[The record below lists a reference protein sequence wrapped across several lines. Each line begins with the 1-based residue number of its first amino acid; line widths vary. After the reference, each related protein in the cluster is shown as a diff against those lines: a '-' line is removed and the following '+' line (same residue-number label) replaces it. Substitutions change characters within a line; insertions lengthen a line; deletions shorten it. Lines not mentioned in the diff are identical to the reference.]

1 MKICYL
7 NRAKQVYF
15 SRWYDFFV
23 KRGHEVHVISGDV
36 SHIDVDIE
44 MPPGVK
50 VHYLSEKK
58 IVKNQML
65 NFGYNMIRL
74 PIIMKELRD
83 LIKQISP
90 DIIHAHAI
98 TPNGFWGALSGFHP
112 FIVTPTG
119 SDAIVFTRKYPFY
132 GLIAE
137 HVFKSADII
146 TSDSMVLNEA
156 IFEFGGEPSKTY
168 SIQNGVDLT
177 LFNTRVDKSKIRA
190 ELNIGSA
197 PVIFSSRGT
206 KPIYNIDCVIK
217 AIPMMLKVFP
227 DAKFLFCYNGL
238 QMVDKL
244 KRMADRL
251 GVAEST
257 MFLGFVKYQ
266 DMPFYQAAAD
276 INISVPSTDSSPAS
290 VYESMA
296 CGVPVIV
303 SDLQWTKHFIRNRG
317 NALIVPPRDP
327 EAIADSILEILQ
339 NKNLKNRLIEGGLSI
354 VKQHIDYHKNMEMM
368 ERLMEKLVTQK
379 G

>member
-1 MKICYL
+1 
-7 NRAKQVYF
+7 
-15 SRWYDFFV
+15 
-23 KRGHEVHVISGDV
+23 
-36 SHIDVDIE
+36 
-44 MPPGVK
+44 
-50 VHYLSEKK
+50 
-58 IVKNQML
+58 
-65 NFGYNMIRL
+65 
-74 PIIMKELRD
+74 
-83 LIKQISP
+83 
-90 DIIHAHAI
+90 
-98 TPNGFWGALSGFHP
+98 
-112 FIVTPTG
+112 
-119 SDAIVFTRKYPFY
+119 
-132 GLIAE
+132 
-137 HVFKSADII
+137 
-146 TSDSMVLNEA
+146 
-156 IFEFGGEPSKTY
+156 
-168 SIQNGVDLT
+168 
-177 LFNTRVDKSKIRA
+177 
-190 ELNIGSA
+190 
-197 PVIFSSRGT
+197 
-206 KPIYNIDCVIK
+206 
-217 AIPMMLKVFP
+217 MLKVFP